1 MPPGEI
7 WRAYADADIYVQ
19 TPNIDNMPTSVLEAY
34 ASGLPVVA
42 TAAGGVPAIL
52 TDGEH
57 GLLAGVDDHQAVADA
72 VLRLLDDP
80 TLVERL
86 TARALARCESCTWA
100 SVRELWIDAY
110 RSVLEPRVVSRDAVT
125 AP

>member
-1 MPPGEI
+1 MTFAGRVDPGEI
-7 WRAYADADIYVQ
+7 WRAYAEADIYVQ

-57 GLLAGVDDHQAVADA
+57 GILA
-72 VLRLLDDP
+72 P
-80 TLVERL
+80 VE
-86 TARALARCESCTWA
+86 
-100 SVRELWIDAY
+100 
-110 RSVLEPRVVSRDAVT
+110 
-125 AP
+125 